1 MSRTFVYARVSTL
14 DQTTANQL
22 GEIKAAG
29 FDVDKR
35 RVIEETV
42 SGGVAAS
49 QRPGFARLADR
60 LEAGDVLVVTKLD
73 RLGRNVID
81 VRQTVD
87 ALAER
92 NVKVHCLALG
102 GADLTSAAG
111 KMIMSVLGAI
121 AEFERDLLRERTA
134 AGIERARAEGKQ
146 PGRPSRLTDEQRAEI
161 RDRLA
166 KGETIYSVAK
176 AFNVD
181 RRLVQRARD
190 AAGRSN
196 VPKSAPRASRVALR
210 SSGPM

>member
-1 MSRTFVYARVSTL
+1 MTRTFVYARVSTL

-22 GEIKAAG
+22 AEIKAAG

-49 QRPGFARLADR
+49 QRPGFAKLLDR

-92 NVKVHCLALG
+92 GVRVHCLALG

-111 KMIMSVLGAI
+111 KMVMSVLGAV

-134 AGIERARAEGKQ
+134 AGIERARAQGKQ
-146 PGRPSRLTDEQRAEI
+146 PGRPSRLTEEQRGEI
-161 RDRLA
+161 RERLA
-166 KGETIYSVAK
+166 GGATIYALAK
-176 AFNVD
+176 ELGVD
-181 RRLVQRARD
+181 RRLIQRARD
-190 AAGRSN
+190 AA
-196 VPKSAPRASRVALR
+196 
-210 SSGPM
+210 